1 MAQPAWRL
9 LSTMRLG
16 STFGAEPFSKME
28 DLITETTATLEPE
41 ADATEKADC
50 DMKAAADATE
60 RAYCDLK
67 AAIEKLPTQTDSMT
81 VKSPTT

>member
-1 MAQPAWRL
+1 MGGVHTSTGPALQQGLFAGWRGVAWR
-9 LSTMRLG
+9 G
-16 STFGAEPFSKME
+16 
-28 DLITETTATLEPE
+28 E